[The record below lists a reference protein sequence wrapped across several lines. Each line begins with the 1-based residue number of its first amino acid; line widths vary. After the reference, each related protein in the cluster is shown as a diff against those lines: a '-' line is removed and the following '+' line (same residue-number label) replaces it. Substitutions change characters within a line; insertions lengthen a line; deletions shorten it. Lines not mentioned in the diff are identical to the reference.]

1 MIAIDIDPK
10 KIECAR
16 NNAKVYGVEDKIEF
30 MIGDF
35 LELAPK
41 LKADVVFL
49 SPPWGGPGY
58 SKSRVF
64 DIKWLLP
71 VDGKDIYETARRIS
85 TSVAYFLPKNVN
97 VRQVRKIDLLLHLYL
112 HL

>member
-16 NNAKVYGVEDKIEF
+16 KNAEIYGVQEKIEF
-30 MIGDF
+30 ITDDF
-35 LELAPK
+35 LKVAPN

-49 SPPWGGPGY
+49 SPPWGGPKY
-58 SKSRVF
+58 SDSSVF
-64 DIKWLLP
+64 DIKTLLS
-71 VDGKDIYETARRIS
+71 VGGKKVYKVARRIS

-97 VRQVRKIDLLLHLYL
+97 IRQVRNRDF
-112 HL
+112 